1 MTDHYSPR
9 GYALQLITYL
19 SDDADIAGHVN
30 RNWGTSWKPSFITEL
45 RRTARKNAKRG
56 PRIRKSPDDAI
67 CAPIPLV
74 PDSAPAKGS
83 ARLLAALWKHHADYI
98 SARGAVR
105 G

>member
-1 MTDHYSPR
+1 MSDHYSPR
-9 GYALQLITYL
+9 AYALNMISYMSNDALIASL
-19 SDDADIAGHVN
+19 VN
-30 RNWGTSWKPSFITEL
+30 YEWGTNWKPSRVAEL

-67 CAPIPLV
+67 YAPIPIV

-83 ARLLAALWKHHADYI
+83 AKLLAALWKHHADYI